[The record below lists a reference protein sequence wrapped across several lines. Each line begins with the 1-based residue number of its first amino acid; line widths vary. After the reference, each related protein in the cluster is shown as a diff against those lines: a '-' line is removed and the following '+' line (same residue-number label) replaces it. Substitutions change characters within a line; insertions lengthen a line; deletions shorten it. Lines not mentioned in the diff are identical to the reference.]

1 MTPQEKNV
9 FGKLFTKT
17 ELGTHKVDL
26 ALLDDFNKDY
36 QKLNDV
42 FFKAET
48 SVVDYND
55 LAIKIANDFN
65 ATGAIL
71 LSANKRF
78 EDILKTSK
86 DLGIDLPPQVKNQ
99 GEALKL
105 YAKDIDFY
113 VNKLKANKISLRNG

>member
-1 MTPQEKNV
+1 MGSIKGIRFE
-9 FGKLFTKT
+9 
-17 ELGTHKVDL
+17 L
-26 ALLDDFNKDY
+26 ALIDDFNKDY
-36 QKLNDV
+36 QRLNDV

-48 SVVDYND
+48 NVVDYNE
-55 LAIKIANDFN
+55 LATKITSDFS
-65 ATGAIL
+65 AAGSVL

-78 EDILKTSK
+78 EEILKASK
-86 DLGIDLPPQVKNQ
+86 ELGIDLSPQVKNQ